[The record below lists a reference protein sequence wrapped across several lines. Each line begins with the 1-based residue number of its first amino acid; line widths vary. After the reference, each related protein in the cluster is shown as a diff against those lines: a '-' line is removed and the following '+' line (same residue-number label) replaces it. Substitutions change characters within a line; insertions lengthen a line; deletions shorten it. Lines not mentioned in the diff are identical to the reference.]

1 MNADRTVQ
9 ATTRMVPAGRTPHA
23 PARGE
28 LRPVADGV
36 HVWRPRPGVG
46 WGLANCG
53 LLTGGSSAAWI
64 DSPYDRALADEFL
77 ALSRPLLAPDGEI
90 DWLLVTHGN
99 GDHLWGWEA
108 VPDARVVYTRAAAA
122 QIAHEPDPCDLHRL
136 VHETDPDTLVG
147 WYLSRHFGRYRWP
160 ETRLPQ
166 PAFTFAGEV
175 EIAVGDIPVQ
185 LSQLPPAHTAGD
197 LLAYLPRQR
206 VCFGGDI
213 VFAATEAEAGDHP
226 VHWAGP
232 LENVIDGCDRVLATG
247 ATVIVPG
254 HGPVLDRDGV
264 HSHRDYLCHL
274 RDRVHTLHASGIPA
288 QDAARRIAAE
298 NRYPALH
305 LPERLSITVGLQYR
319 HLDAAPQRTMLEQ
332 MHALA
337 QLAWELEHPG
347 VPAP

>member
-1 MNADRTVQ
+1 MSADRTEQ
-9 ATTRMVPAGRTPHA
+9 ATAGTIPAARVPHP
-23 PARGE
+23 PVRGE

-36 HVWRPRPGVG
+36 HVWRPQPSVG

-53 LLTGGSSAAWI
+53 LLTSRSSAAWI
-64 DSPYDRALADEFL
+64 DTPYDRALADQFL
-77 ALSRPLLAPDGEI
+77 ALSRPLLAPGTDI

-108 VPDARVVYTRAAAA
+108 VPDARVVYTAATATH
-122 QIAHEPDPCDLHRL
+122 IAHEPDPCDLHRL
-136 VHETDPDTLVG
+136 VHDGDPGTLVG
-147 WYLSRHFGRYRWP
+147 WYLNRHFGRYRWA

-166 PAFTFAGEV
+166 PALTFSGEV

-185 LSQLPPAHTAGD
+185 LTQLPPAHTTGD

-206 VCFGGDI
+206 VCFSGDI
-213 VFAATEAEAGDHP
+213 VFAATDDEPGDHP

-247 ATVIVPG
+247 ATVVVPG
-254 HGPVLDRDGV
+254 HGPVLGREGV
-264 HSHRDYLCHL
+264 LAHRDYLCHL
-274 RDRVHTLHASGIPA
+274 RDHVHDLHGAGLTA

-298 NRYPALH
+298 NHHPALH
-305 LPERLSITVGLQYR
+305 LRERLSITVALQYR
-319 HLDAAPQRTMLEQ
+319 HLDASPPRPMLEQ

-347 VPAP
+347 VPTP